1 MRYRYTTLLK
11 DIVLRIYAIESK
23 ESSERAFNSS
33 KNIRQSR
40 DSLPWFQFRPD
51 NGVSS
56 DELTFSTAYNYHKS
70 IQARRCV
77 KVRQT

>member
-33 KNIRQSR
+33 KNIRQPR
-40 DSLPWFQFRPD
+40 DNLPWFQFRPD

-56 DELTFSTAYNYHKS
+56 DELKSLTAYNYHKS

-77 KVRQT
+77 KVRQK